1 MENEQQYKSKNLVE
15 SKLKQNKQ
23 LNLVAALLFSW
34 SNFPYEDV
42 QVLSCLDNWG
52 KEVSNMMI
60 ETPLAAHDPDCMGLP
75 HSCKRC
81 LIESYTVAAE
91 KLLK

>member
-1 MENEQQYKSKNLVE
+1 MKEEQQYKSKSLVE
-15 SKLKQNKQ
+15 SKLKENKQ
-23 LNLVAALLFSW
+23 LNLIAALLFSW

-42 QVLSCLDNWG
+42 QILSCLDNWG
-52 KEVSNMMI
+52 KEVGNMMI

-81 LIESYTVAAE
+81 LVESYVAIAE